1 MKYLKPGEPAN
12 SKTTRQELE
21 ALLDVLQPGWRAEV
35 MEQYFMPHMVAS
47 NAIVQAGRGGLPWRP
62 GPAVPGIRNLYV
74 AGDWVGTEGQ
84 LADACF
90 ASARSAASR
99 IITTR
104 ISKPDEYIVVD

>member
-90 ASARSAASR
+90 ASARSAACMIMS
-99 IITTR
+99 TLAAK
-104 ISKPDEYIVVD
+104 SGDAAVVH